1 MGLTPKTHA
10 RFLYTRIKKRL
21 TPILWML
28 NVDALDI
35 LVKEVATLYLE
46 EMLSDNDY
54 KTRNFLIKTKSEIK
68 NVNQWML
75 KTSAKK

>member
-1 MGLTPKTHA
+1 MGLTPKTYA

-35 LVKEVATLYLE
+35 LVKEVATMYIE
-46 EMLSDNDY
+46 ETLRDEDY
-54 KTRNFLIKTKSEIK
+54 KTRNFWIRTKSEIK
-68 NVNQWML
+68 TVNQWML
-75 KTSAKK
+75 KSSVKK